1 MTKEHYDE
9 AYQIESG
16 KFPAIV
22 RMTNVNLIIWLI
34 LLVIYIGAC
43 LLAPFVF
50 EHEEPIETYII
61 VISIIAN
68 LLILG
73 FAYKCIRGDAS
84 DFLQGL
90 MLVAIPVWA
99 IASIFVPAFKDM
111 TSWLFIFPLLWLEIM
126 ILVEKVIHKRA
137 QRTAMDLAEYE
148 KERDEKLRR
157 NII

>member
-1 MTKEHYDE
+1 
-9 AYQIESG
+9 
-16 KFPAIV
+16 
-22 RMTNVNLIIWLI
+22 
-34 LLVIYIGAC
+34 
-43 LLAPFVF
+43 
-50 EHEEPIETYII
+50 
-61 VISIIAN
+61 
-68 LLILG
+68 
-73 FAYKCIRGDAS
+73 
-84 DFLQGL
+84 

-148 KERDEKLRR
+148 KERDEKMRR